1 MLSEN
6 VGEYGTHSQGAML
19 KHILSYFKKYI
30 FMIVLLY
37 AIILMHGA

>member
-1 MLSEN
+1 
-6 VGEYGTHSQGAML
+6 ML

-37 AIILMHGA
+37 AIILMHGAEELRKEMETCKSN